1 MQAQIRPA
9 VPSDLDAI
17 AAIEE
22 AGMRYGWSRSQLAE
36 EFGNSKSRILV
47 ARHKGQVAGH
57 VVGWRIAGEV
67 HILDVC
73 VAPGS
78 RRQGIGKQLV
88 NALLKAC
95 GPGPALLE
103 VRASNLPAITLYSRM
118 GFEEVGRRPR
128 YYSDGEDAL
137 LMTLERS

>member
-17 AAIEE
+17 AAIED
-22 AGMRYGWSRSQLAE
+22 AGMRNGWNRAQLAE

-47 ARHKGQVAGH
+47 ARLKGQVAGH

-73 VAPGS
+73 VAPS
-78 RRQGIGKQLV
+78 ARRQGIGKQLV
-88 NALLKAC
+88 SALLKAC
-95 GPGPALLE
+95 GPGDALLE
-103 VRASNLPAITLYSRM
+103 VRKSNVPAIALYTRM

-137 LMTLERS
+137 LMTLERP

>member
-17 AAIEE
+17 AAIED
-22 AGMRYGWSRSQLAE
+22 AGMRYGWNRAQLAE
-36 EFGNSKSRILV
+36 EFGNPKSRIVV
-47 ARHKGQVAGH
+47 ARLQGSVVGH
-57 VVGWRIAGEV
+57 AVGWRIAGEV
-67 HILDVC
+67 HVLDVC
-73 VAPGS
+73 VAPKA
-78 RRQGIGKQLV
+78 RRQGVGRQLV
-88 NALLKAC
+88 KALLKAC

-103 VRASNLPAITLYSRM
+103 VRVSNVPAITLYTRM

-137 LMTLERS
+137 LMTLERP